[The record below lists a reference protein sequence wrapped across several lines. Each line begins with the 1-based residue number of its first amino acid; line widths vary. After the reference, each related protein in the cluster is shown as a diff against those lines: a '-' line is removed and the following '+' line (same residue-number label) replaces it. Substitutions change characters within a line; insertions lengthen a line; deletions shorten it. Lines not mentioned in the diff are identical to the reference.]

1 MQLTT
6 PKPISNEHG
15 LSQIYLVL
23 KSHRL
28 GPLKTIAVVWRTALE
43 EEIAIKNTGEID
55 VVR

>member
-6 PKPISNEHG
+6 PKPVSNEHG

-28 GPLKTIAVVWRTALE
+28 GPIKTIAVVWRTALE
-43 EEIAIKNTGEID
+43 EEIAKKNTGEID